1 MAKSIPAIIL
11 SGGLSTRLGKPKA
24 LVEVNGST
32 LLDHAIEKL
41 HNVGC
46 SPIVVVVNK
55 DLQFEAVMRSKG
67 AVIVVNKHPEKG
79 RTGSLKI
86 GLNSI
91 LSELGRI
98 PKSVIMSPIDRPGW
112 KSGHIAK
119 LLESKASSCLFQ
131 NGKKGHPV
139 HLVKK
144 DLLNLLN
151 ASDDTPLRDLVEFD
165 TVEINDGLL
174 SLNIDTPDDLA
185 ILLDNSQFFDTL

>member
-32 LLDHAIEKL
+32 LLNHAIEKL

-55 DLQFEAVMRSKG
+55 DLQFEALMRSKG
-67 AVIVVNKHPEKG
+67 AVVVVNKHPEKG

-91 LSELGRI
+91 LSELGRM

-112 KSGHIAK
+112 KSSHITQLLQAK
-119 LLESKASSCLFQ
+119 NSSCLSQ
-131 NGKKGHPV
+131 SGDKGHPV
-139 HLVKK
+139 KLVKSHLVKII
-144 DLLNLLN
+144 N
-151 ASDDTPLRDLVEFD
+151 APDEIPLRDLVKFD
-165 TVEINDGLL
+165 NTEVANALL
-174 SLNIDTPDDLA
+174 SLNIDTPEDLEK
-185 ILLDNSQFFDTL
+185 LSKQSEFFDEL

>member
-1 MAKSIPAIIL
+1 
-11 SGGLSTRLGKPKA
+11 
-24 LVEVNGST
+24 
-32 LLDHAIEKL
+32 
-41 HNVGC
+41 
-46 SPIVVVVNK
+46 
-55 DLQFEAVMRSKG
+55 
-67 AVIVVNKHPEKG
+67 
-79 RTGSLKI
+79 
-86 GLNSI
+86 
-91 LSELGRI
+91 
-98 PKSVIMSPIDRPGW
+98 MSPIDRPGW

-174 SLNIDTPDDLA
+174 SLNIDTPDDLT

>member
-24 LVEVNGST
+24 LVEVNGRT
-32 LLDHAIEKL
+32 LLVHAIEKL
-41 HNVGC
+41 HNAGC

-55 DLQFEAVMRSKG
+55 DLQFEALMRSKG
-67 AVIVVNKHPEKG
+67 AIIVVNKHPEKG

-91 LSELGRI
+91 LSELGRM

-112 KSGHIAK
+112 KSKHVEK
-119 LLESKASSCLFQ
+119 LLESNKSSCLFE

-151 ASDDTPLRDLVEFD
+151 ASDDTPLRDLVNFD

-174 SLNIDTPDDLA
+174 SLNIDTPDDLR

>member
-11 SGGLSTRLGKPKA
+11 SGGLSKRLGKPKA
-24 LVEVNGST
+24 LVEVNGRT
-32 LLDHAIEKL
+32 LLEHAIEKL
-41 HNVGC
+41 HNFGC
-46 SPIVVVVNK
+46 NPIVVVVNK
-55 DLQFEAVMRSKG
+55 DLQFEALMRSKG
-67 AVIVVNKHPEKG
+67 AVIVVNKNPEKG

-91 LSELGRI
+91 LSELGRM
-98 PKSVIMSPIDRPGW
+98 PKSVIMSPMDRPGW

-119 LLESKASSCLFQ
+119 LLESNVSSCLFQ

-144 DLLNLLN
+144 DLLNVLN
-151 ASDDTPLRDLVEFD
+151 ALDDAPLRDLVDFD

-174 SLNIDTPDDLA
+174 SLNIDTPNDLT

>member
-32 LLDHAIEKL
+32 LLDHAIDKL

-91 LSELGRI
+91 LSELGRM

-112 KSGHIAK
+112 KSGHIEK
-119 LLESKASSCLFQ
+119 LLESQASSCLFQ

>member
-1 MAKSIPAIIL
+1 LAKSIPAIIL
-11 SGGLSTRLGKPKA
+11 SGGLSTRLGNPKA

-41 HNVGC
+41 HNIGC

-55 DLQFEAVMRSKG
+55 DLQFEALMRSKG
-67 AVIVVNKHPEKG
+67 ATIVVNKHPEKG

-86 GLNSI
+86 GLKSI
-91 LSELGRI
+91 LSELGRM

-112 KSGHIAK
+112 KSRHVEK
-119 LLESKASSCLFQ
+119 LLESNVSSCLFQ

-139 HLVKK
+139 NLVKK
-144 DLLNLLN
+144 DLLKVLN
-151 ASDDTPLRDLVEFD
+151 ASDDAPLRDLVNFD
-165 TVEINDGLL
+165 TVEINDGML

>member
-1 MAKSIPAIIL
+1 LAKSIPAIIL

-32 LLDHAIEKL
+32 LLVHAIEKL
-41 HNVGC
+41 HNAGC

-55 DLQFEAVMRSKG
+55 DLQFEALMRSKG
-67 AVIVVNKHPEKG
+67 AIIVVNKHPEKG

-91 LSELGRI
+91 LSELGRM

-112 KSGHIAK
+112 KSKHVEK
-119 LLESKASSCLFQ
+119 LLESNKSSCLFE

-151 ASDDTPLRDLVEFD
+151 ASDDTPLRDLVNFD

-174 SLNIDTPDDLA
+174 SLNIDTPDDLR

>member
-11 SGGLSTRLGKPKA
+11 SGGLSTRLGNPKA

-41 HNVGC
+41 HNIGC

-55 DLQFEAVMRSKG
+55 DLQFEALMRSKG
-67 AVIVVNKHPEKG
+67 ATIVVNKHPEKG

-86 GLNSI
+86 GLKSI
-91 LSELGRI
+91 LSELGRM

-112 KSGHIAK
+112 KSRHVEK
-119 LLESKASSCLFQ
+119 LLESNVSSCLFQ

-139 HLVKK
+139 NLVKK
-144 DLLNLLN
+144 DLLKVLN
-151 ASDDTPLRDLVEFD
+151 ASDDAPLRDLVNFD
-165 TVEINDGLL
+165 TVEINDGML